1 MAESRTSSPDQA
13 ATRARDELL
22 ATKFNIPRTRPDL
35 LGRSRLIQRLDQGMA
50 REVVLVCTPAGFG
63 KSTLL
68 ADWAANARWP
78 VAWLSLDPE
87 DNDPMRFW
95 RYVVAALDR
104 VGGGAG
110 EHVLPLLSPLSVM
123 SSRIVVTAL
132 VNQLQVAPE
141 ELALVLD
148 DYHLIDT
155 GSIHDDMAFLLGHL
169 PPQLHVV
176 ITSRSDPPL
185 PLARLRARGQ
195 LVELRAADLRFTLE
209 ESAALL
215 GEVWGLDLGPGAMVA
230 LERRTEG
237 WAVGLQLTAL
247 SLRERPDPDAFLG
260 EFTGTHRY
268 VLDYLSEEVLE
279 RQPDRVRT
287 FLLES
292 SILERLSGPLC
303 DAVTGDSDSQSM
315 LEELERANLFLIP
328 LDEERRWWRF
338 HHLFADLLRA
348 RLGRSEAGQ
357 VSELHQRAAAWCDQH
372 GLTDE
377 AIRHALAAGDTT
389 WAARLVEHHLS
400 GTLRRGESVTLQRW
414 LSVLPDGDV
423 RSVPAL
429 CLAEGLMELHLG
441 QLDAVERLLE
451 HAERAFAVRA
461 EPQELEVPTDG
472 GMVAEVPA
480 AIALLR
486 AELSSARGDPE
497 RTAQFAR
504 SALAQLAEEER
515 GPRLW
520 ARWVQLLADWMS
532 GQMEKAE
539 SGFAQILTEARA
551 APDPHPLTTSCHTLG
566 WVQQARGRL
575 GAALKT
581 YREGQRLATEGG
593 RFLPFHAGEAHVGIA
608 QVLYARDQLDDALQH
623 VTEGIELT
631 RQVIEF
637 RLPAFGLVNLAWT
650 RQAMGDRDGALEA
663 IDEAC
668 RLLPAT
674 DVVTMFSPAQTERA
688 GLLLAQGRVD
698 EAARWAEE
706 RGLTDE
712 DDISY
717 PWERSYLVLTRV
729 LLARHQP
736 DRAFGLLKRLDAL
749 AESQGRVGSLIEIR
763 ALRSL
768 ALQSAGQ
775 HQDALTA
782 LAEVLALARPEGY
795 VRVFADEGPPMAAL
809 LQRLIRARQPGRAAA
824 ASRAAREHLNRVVQ
838 AFRSPMGRPE
848 GAAAVA
854 MGPIE
859 PLTKRELEV
868 LGLIAAGR
876 PNQEIA
882 DQLVVT
888 LETVKKHTSHIF
900 SKLGAAN
907 RTDAVA
913 RARQLRLLP

>member
-1 MAESRTSSPDQA
+1 MAESRTSSPDLA

-104 VGGGAG
+104 VSGGTG
-110 EHVLPLLSPLSVM
+110 EHVLPLLSPPSVM

-132 VNQLQVAPE
+132 VNQLHVAPE

-195 LVELRAADLRFTLE
+195 LVELRSADLRFTLE

-287 FLLES
+287 FLLRS

-414 LSVLPDGDV
+414 LSVLPDDTV

-429 CLAEGLMELHLG
+429 GLAEGLMELHLG

-451 HAERAFAVRA
+451 HAERAFAVRV

-486 AELSSARGDPE
+486 AELASARGDPE

-520 ARWVQLLADWMS
+520 ARWLQLLADWMS

-581 YREGQRLATEGG
+581 YREGQRFATRGG
-593 RFLPFHAGEAHVGIA
+593 RFLPFQAGEAHVGIA

-631 RQVIEF
+631 RRVVEF

-650 RQAMGDRDGALEA
+650 RQAMGDRDRALEA

-688 GLLLAQGRVD
+688 GLLLAQGRVE

-712 DDISY
+712 DDVSY
-717 PWERSYLVLTRV
+717 PRERNYLVLTRV

-736 DRAFGLLKRLDAL
+736 DRAFRLLKRLDAL
-749 AESQGRVGSLIEIR
+749 AEAQGRVGSLIEIR
-763 ALRSL
+763 TLRSL
-768 ALQSAGQ
+768 ALQSAGR
-775 HQDALTA
+775 HQDALIA

-795 VRVFADEGPPMAAL
+795 IRVFADEGPPMAAL
-809 LQRLIRARQPGRAAA
+809 LQRLIRVRQPGRAAV
-824 ASRAAREHLNRVVQ
+824 ASRAAREHVNRVVQ

-848 GAAAVA
+848 RAAAVA

-900 SKLGAAN
+900 NKLGSAN

-913 RARQLRLLP
+913 RARELRLLP